1 MKEGE
6 VSVDGLTWRK
16 PDGRY
21 VEEIELD
28 EHVDTT
34 IERGRDSEQML
45 MFRILGIGIH
55 QGAIDAERLNA
66 YVQRNRLKPVVESLL
81 VKAGWKVHIVDPL
94 KRSETEDYIHST
106 GGTLQ
111 VFQVLFSAEWNIG
124 LRSDELC
131 KSDGSIRLK
140 GETLERLKERIGV
153 DTFNLEHET
162 KDTCNHVLAILAA
175 EGLALENLHDVN
187 GQELTIGAQEFRWF
201 RDDGEAEDEAREY
214 LTDDDYLWKE
224 AVAAG
229 STTDGLGEWAE
240 DVLNMDGWEHVI
252 GGYDGEERIAQL
264 KDGTW
269 FPYIR
274 VN

>member
-1 MKEGE
+1 MKEGK

-81 VKAGWKVHIVDPL
+81 VKAGWKVHIVDAL

-111 VFQVLFSAEWNIG
+111 VFQVPFSAEWNIE
-124 LRSDELC
+124 LKSDELC
-131 KSDGSIRLK
+131 KPDGSIRSK
-140 GETLERLKERIGV
+140 GETLALLKKRIGV
-153 DTFNLEHET
+153 DTFDLEGLSE
-162 KDTCNHVLAILAA
+162 DDANSVRAILAA
-175 EGLALENLHDVN
+175 EELELENLHNVG
-187 GQELTIGAQEFRWF
+187 GQELTAGAQEFRWF
-201 RDDGEAEDEAREY
+201 RDGEEAEGEAREY
-214 LTDDDYLWKE
+214 LADDDDLWKA

-229 STTDGLGEWAE
+229 TTTDGLEEWAE
-240 DVLNMDGWEHVI
+240 HALKIDGWAQII
-252 GGYDGEERIAQL
+252 GSYDGLEREAKL
-264 KDGTW
+264 EDGTGL
-269 FPYIR
+269 PYIR
-274 VN
+274 I